1 MGAVTDE
8 KPHHLG
14 HRQRL
19 RERFMSGGAAS
30 MPDYEVLEMLLF
42 SALPRGDTK
51 PLAKAL
57 IDRFGSLADVLS
69 APPERLAEVKGVGD
83 GIVAAL
89 KLVREAGLRLTRA
102 KALNRPALSSWA
114 AVLEYCQ
121 AAMAYENREQFRIL
135 FLDRKNTLIA
145 DEVQQTGTI
154 DHTPVYPREVAKRA
168 LELDATA
175 VILVHNHPSGDPN
188 PSRAD
193 IEMTKKVVA
202 AAAALGI
209 VVHDHLII
217 GRGTHSSFKSL
228 GLL

>member
-1 MGAVTDE
+1 
-8 KPHHLG
+8 
-14 HRQRL
+14 
-19 RERFMSGGAAS
+19 MSGGASS

-42 SALPRGDTK
+42 QALPRGDTK

-69 APPERLAEVKGVGD
+69 APPERLMEVKGVGD
-83 GIVAAL
+83 GIVAGL

-102 KALNRPALSSWA
+102 QALGRPVLSSWN

-145 DEVQQTGTI
+145 DEVQQQGTI
-154 DHTPVYPREVAKRA
+154 DYTPVYPREVAKRA

>member
-1 MGAVTDE
+1 MTDE

-19 RERFMSGGAAS
+19 RERFMNGGASS

-42 SALPRGDTK
+42 SALSRGDTK

-69 APPERLAEVKGVGD
+69 APPERLMEVKGVGD
-83 GIVAAL
+83 GIVATL

-102 KALNRPALSSWA
+102 QALGRPVLGSWA

-193 IEMTKKVVA
+193 IEMTKKVVS

-217 GRGTHSSFKSL
+217 GRGTHSSFKTL